1 MNYLVKAVRDYAV
14 DNIDKDDWDLIV
26 HYFTDEDIE
35 KLIAGSQRT
44 YQTNKQVLKIRAINA
59 ARLAVHKEV
68 RANKAASR
76 ARVEG
81 DAFARA
87 RLGLPNPMCLPVNEL
102 PEVSKK

>member
-1 MNYLVKAVRDYAV
+1 MGLNIMNYLVKAVRDYAV

-59 ARLAVHKEV
+59 ARLAVQKEV
-68 RANKAASR
+68 RANKAA
-76 ARVEG
+76 G
-81 DAFARA
+81 MQ
-87 RLGLPNPMCLPVNEL
+87 PMCLPINEL
-102 PEVSKK
+102 PEVCKK

>member
-59 ARLAVHKEV
+59 ARLAVQKEV
-68 RANKAASR
+68 RANKAAGM
-76 ARVEG
+76 E
-81 DAFARA
+81 
-87 RLGLPNPMCLPVNEL
+87 LPTPMCLPVNEL

>member
-1 MNYLVKAVRDYAV
+1 MGLNIMNYLVKAVRDYAV

-59 ARLAVHKEV
+59 ARLAVQKEV
-68 RANKAASR
+68 RANKAAGM
-76 ARVEG
+76 E
-81 DAFARA
+81 
-87 RLGLPNPMCLPVNEL
+87 LPNPMCLPVNEL
-102 PEVSKK
+102 PEVSKN